1 MIRHWKNAFGIITTS
16 VVMLCPSYSMAES
29 YGHYS
34 GIDDQIS
41 SSTDIV
47 VVKRWKKPPPPPPPP
62 GQLLPYDIWEGNYMG
77 VINLYDIEIVGV
89 IKGNHVVGT
98 TMTMELGSFTVM
110 PHNKLEESKTGP
122 VRVVEDWSLK
132 YDTVYLAFM
141 EAPRLTM
148 NRTYNMLHV
157 KDGEPL
163 SRKSDESVKQAITR
177 ITGLEK

>member
-16 VVMLCPSYSMAES
+16 VVMLCPSYSMAEIFGG
-29 YGHYS
+29 YRGM
-34 GIDDQIS
+34 DDQIWN
-41 SSTDIV
+41 STDIV
-47 VVKRWKKPPPPPPPP
+47 VVKRWKKPPPPPTPSGDVFQYDPTV
-62 GQLLPYDIWEGNYMG
+62 GTKSTVIYPYD
-77 VINLYDIEIVGV
+77 VEIVGV

-98 TMTMELGSFTVM
+98 TMTMGLGSFTVM